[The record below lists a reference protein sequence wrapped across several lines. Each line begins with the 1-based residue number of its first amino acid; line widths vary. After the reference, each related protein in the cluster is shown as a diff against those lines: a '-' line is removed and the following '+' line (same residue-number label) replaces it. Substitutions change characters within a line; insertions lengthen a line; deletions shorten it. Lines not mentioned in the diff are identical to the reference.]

1 MWRLCLA
8 AAVGGGHGMAFVAAL
23 RLCISA
29 CCLSLRLPLP
39 LSVTPPPLPLLWC
52 AISIHVRECQAAR
65 GNRVGGS
72 AGLACGKIRVR
83 SVLLLAAEKAIAE
96 AKAKAN
102 AAAAD
107 DDEDKRNVWG

>member
-1 MWRLCLA
+1 M
-8 AAVGGGHGMAFVAAL
+8 
-23 RLCISA
+23 
-29 CCLSLRLPLP
+29 
-39 LSVTPPPLPLLWC
+39 
-52 AISIHVRECQAAR
+52 RECQAAR

-83 SVLLLAAEKAIAE
+83 SVLLLAAEKAIAVVE

-107 DDEDKRNVWG
+107 EDNEDKRNVWG

>member
-1 MWRLCLA
+1 MHFCVLPVTAFAFASVCDPCTSLSSAAPLA
-8 AAVGGGHGMAFVAAL
+8 FMCV
-23 RLCISA
+23 
-29 CCLSLRLPLP
+29 
-39 LSVTPPPLPLLWC
+39 SV
-52 AISIHVRECQAAR
+52 RQQK

-83 SVLLLAAEKAIAE
+83 SVLLLAAEKAIAIPE

-107 DDEDKRNVWG
+107 EDDEDKRNVWG